1 MECASSFNRSDVSLL
16 IAKARG
22 YEIKT
27 ALIQR
32 VVNYQMVNQWLK
44 RVHEELEAW
53 LSRGRASP
61 R

>member
-1 MECASSFNRSDVSLL
+1 MERASSFNRSDVSPL
-16 IAKARG
+16 IAKVRG

-27 ALIQR
+27 ALGQS

-44 RVHEELEAW
+44 RAHEELEAW

>member
-1 MECASSFNRSDVSLL
+1 ML
-16 IAKARG
+16 IAKVRR

-27 ALIQR
+27 ALVQS

-44 RVHEELEAW
+44 RAHEEPEAW